1 MAFHDCEC
9 PRSDE
14 QATLRATR
22 EDTEPVFLTVLQ
34 GIAALENVPI
44 TELDPLY
51 DQVDTEALTAL
62 LSHARNRDS
71 DVTVEFAVEEYDV
84 IVTQDGEVCV
94 Y

>member
-14 QATLRATR
+14 QATLRVTR
-22 EDTEPVFLTVLQ
+22 EDTEPMFLTVLR
-34 GIAALENVPI
+34 GIAALENVPV

-62 LSHARNRDS
+62 LSHGREVDS
-71 DVTVEFAVEEYDV
+71 DVTVEFTVDDHDILV
-84 IVTQDGEVCV
+84 SQDGEVCI